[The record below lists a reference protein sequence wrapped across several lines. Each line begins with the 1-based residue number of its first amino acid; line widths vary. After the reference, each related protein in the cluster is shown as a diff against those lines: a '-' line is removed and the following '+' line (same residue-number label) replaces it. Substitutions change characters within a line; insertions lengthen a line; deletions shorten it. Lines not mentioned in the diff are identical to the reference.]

1 MRGRSRKMGA
11 NMCFGHGL
19 ISFRAVRRDILNV
32 RFELGVAA
40 RQRDMKTPVVR
51 SSPCSQKFT
60 PGRVTVLG
68 TVLLAPGANRTGT
81 VLNGSAALARM
92 FSRGLA
98 PPDFRRFFP
107 KKIAGCTAICSHH
120 GPRARPVFRAGSSFR
135 LL

>member
-51 SSPCSQKFT
+51 SSPRSQKFT

-68 TVLLAPGANRTGT
+68 TVLLAPGANRT
-81 VLNGSAALARM
+81 V
-92 FSRGLA
+92 
-98 PPDFRRFFP
+98 
-107 KKIAGCTAICSHH
+107 
-120 GPRARPVFRAGSSFR
+120 
-135 LL
+135 